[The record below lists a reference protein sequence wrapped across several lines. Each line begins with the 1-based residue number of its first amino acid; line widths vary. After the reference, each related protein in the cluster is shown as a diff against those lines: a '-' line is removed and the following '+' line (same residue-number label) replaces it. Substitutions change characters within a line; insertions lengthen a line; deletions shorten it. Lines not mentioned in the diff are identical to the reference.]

1 MKIYDNKISR
11 TVFLLFLLIVSI
23 VLTACPAPAPNLTDE
38 GSVPFQKPQA
48 PVNVIAT
55 RGNQDQIT
63 LSWDPVENAE
73 LYIVYGI
80 EGSSFTDEM
89 QPYAYT
95 TNNAITFSYVA
106 PGSSLGDSGTGA
118 IEIPRAFDR
127 NEIYIFCVRSY
138 VSFDESGDY
147 LLSDNSDY
155 TEGCFAPESIDF
167 HAVVTKNEI
176 RLYWNSSN
184 LFSLL
189 STGSKPTALYK
200 TDFVLQYRD
209 TSTGATDTS
218 TKTYPN
224 KPASSSPWL
233 YAEIP
238 VIGDFIHNH
247 SYEFSVTMNILDDS
261 GSTKATVTSA
271 PVNISMTDDLTIVNP
286 ITEIK
291 ATDGSVAHV
300 VLVSWVNPEWSLP
313 LSRNLAFFK
322 IERSEGE
329 TGNFE
334 IILDE
339 ISTKVQDL
347 ERISID
353 SDGRYVFKDDTA
365 DRGKTYK
372 YRVTNA
378 YMDPSTGSLNSAE
391 ESSKEVTGSVFN
403 PSATELNADWDPEE
417 NNNSGT
423 VTLTWNVASSELPE
437 GLSWKVEKTTWHSI
451 KDQNVISYENVTI
464 SETTASVEITESI
477 TNTCS
482 VCGIE
487 EKYHS
492 YTYKPVIVDQNN
504 KVIYDFDAFKC
515 DVSLGVLEDTQVFRN
530 FKASNNLVKA
540 IKLEWEMID
549 NHQLSSY
556 DFFAVYDGTE
566 HPLTIEDNT
575 SSAII
580 ELNEDGVEKEII
592 LRSKLKANHAEYSSP
607 LPMKGSTLPSIDNIN
622 FAAGDGTS
630 ADSIKFTWNSFT
642 PVTDVNYSI
651 VYGSEEYKILDVSSG
666 STEIFMD
673 VGGFNN
679 SGSHD
684 DYTYEFALQA
694 KDIRGEV
701 LKSNSDTGYIIPQP
715 VITEVSKGTH
725 SGEIHLS
732 WSDYGDDVEYYR
744 IYRYDNA
751 AMSGEPFVLT
761 SNEASFVDPNIP
773 IGTNYY
779 YTVASVKGNIVSAYE
794 TEFDTKTN
802 NLPVEEPINRGY
814 AFDTTPIRDNVV
826 IKELADTKKP
836 DFVAPYITVT
846 FPANPS
852 ASSYTIQ
859 SAMDDFEYPVTYDVK
874 DKLTTQDGDIYT
886 NGKASTEVGYVA
898 YDSKAGTITI
908 NTDAGILDSDLEI
921 KEINIFGNGVD
932 SSLRTN
938 QVDILTNNANRNPN
952 TYDYINMFNEVL
964 SETLTEADNGLKGS
978 WSVAV
983 WDEHTYAPENDDSY
997 SIELATHSISP
1008 SGNRVSINLNERK
1021 SKSGL
1026 FKISTVDSS
1035 LYLSTSTYSIGTVNI
1050 DATLIDLSPDDGN
1063 EDIVTKLDITSS
1075 VTVDGNMLNIQDAN
1089 IRTKSVNVRKNDK
1102 TSTGTYW
1109 VTPYY
1114 DESSM
1119 GTEVMVDISQDG
1131 IGGLIPYHA
1140 NIGWND

>member
-48 PVNVIAT
+48 PVNVVAT

-167 HAVVTKNEI
+167 HAVVTKNDI

-238 VIGDFIHNH
+238 VTGDFIHNH

-286 ITEIK
+286 ITEIE
-291 ATDGSVAHV
+291 ATDGSVAHA

-322 IERSEGE
+322 IERSAGE

-353 SDGRYVFKDDTA
+353 SEGRYVFKDDTA

-391 ESSKEVTGSVFN
+391 NSSDEVTGSVFN

-451 KDQNVISYENVTI
+451 KDQNVVSYENVTI
-464 SETTASVEITESI
+464 YETTASVEITESI

-504 KVIYDFDAFKC
+504 NVIYEFGIFNR

-540 IKLEWEMID
+540 IKLEWDMIEGHD
-549 NHQLSSY
+549 SSSY
-556 DFFAVYDGTE
+556 TFYAVYDGNNGNKLSVTD
-566 HPLTIEDNT
+566 TNGVC
-575 SSAII
+575 SAII
-580 ELNEDGVEKEII
+580 DIDEDGIEKEII
-592 LRSKLKANHAEYSSP
+592 LRSVKTVDSAKYESP
-607 LPMKGSTLPSIDNIN
+607 SPIKGSTLPSIEDIN

-642 PVTDVNYSI
+642 PVKGVTYSI
-651 VYGSEEYKILDVSSG
+651 VNGSKEYEISDVSSG
-666 STEIFMD
+666 NIEISMADGEFKN
-673 VGGFNN
+673 F
-679 SGSHD
+679 GSHD

-694 KDIRGEV
+694 KDSRNVV

-715 VITEVSKGTH
+715 VITEVSKGTY

-732 WSDYGDDVEYYR
+732 WSDYGEDVEYYR

-802 NLPVEEPINRGY
+802 NLPVKEPINRGY
-814 AFDTTPIRDNVV
+814 AFDTTPIKDNVV
-826 IKELADTKKP
+826 IDELADP
-836 DFVAPYITVT
+836 NDSAFVAPYITVT

-859 SAMDDFEYPVTYDVK
+859 SAMDDFEYPVTYEVK
-874 DKLTTQDGDIYT
+874 DKLTTQDGDDIYT

-898 YDSKAGTITI
+898 YDAKAETITI

-921 KEINIFGNGVD
+921 KEINIFGNGED

-952 TYDYINMFNEVL
+952 TYDYINMFNYVI
-964 SETLTEADNGLKGS
+964 SDTLTEANAEFKGN
-978 WSVAV
+978 WAV
-983 WDEHTYAPENDDSY
+983 TSASNHNY
-997 SIELATHSISP
+997 SATDGSFTVHKATI
-1008 SGNRVSINLNERK
+1008 GIAWET
-1021 SKSGL
+1021 
-1026 FKISTVDSS
+1026 ISTLVLNNRRGLPNVPVALTTESAIEMHTEIWDVAEYK
-1035 LYLSTSTYSIGTVNI
+1035 LYTFASE
-1050 DATLIDLSPDDGN
+1050 DGN
-1063 EDIVTKLDITSS
+1063 EDINITMNILSN
-1075 VTVDGNMLNIQDAN
+1075 VTVDSSTLSVKDAN
-1089 IRTKSVNVRKNDK
+1089 FRVKSINVEAANEKA
-1102 TSTGTYW
+1102 SGTYW
-1109 VTPYY
+1109 VTP
-1114 DESSM
+1114 EN
-1119 GTEVMVDISQDG
+1119 GTESMVDISQNG
-1131 IGGLIPYHA
+1131 IGDLIPYHA